1 MCFPGSWLCQDEFEY
16 LLLNTLTEVDEE
28 RKLGTFNEKHM
39 ATEVAIDAL
48 SKEWKGY
55 VVQIM
60 IITMKFCLEAKCLG
74 PRRLC
79 LLLIIDQ
86 GELVIQYIYISL
98 GMPIWM

>member
-1 MCFPGSWLCQDEFEY
+1 MCF
-16 LLLNTLTEVDEE
+16 LNTLIEVDEE

-48 SKEWKGY
+48 GKEWKGY
-55 VVQIM
+55 VVQI
-60 IITMKFCLEAKCLG
+60 IITMKFCLETKCLG

-86 GELVIQYIYISL
+86 GELAIE
-98 GMPIWM
+98 

>member
-1 MCFPGSWLCQDEFEY
+1 
-16 LLLNTLTEVDEE
+16 
-28 RKLGTFNEKHM
+28 M

-48 SKEWKGY
+48 GKEWKGY

-60 IITMKFCLEAKCLG
+60 IITMKFCLETKCLG

-86 GELVIQYIYISL
+86 GELVIQYTYIIGNANL
-98 GMPIWM
+98 NVNGWGERERDERDRERLILR